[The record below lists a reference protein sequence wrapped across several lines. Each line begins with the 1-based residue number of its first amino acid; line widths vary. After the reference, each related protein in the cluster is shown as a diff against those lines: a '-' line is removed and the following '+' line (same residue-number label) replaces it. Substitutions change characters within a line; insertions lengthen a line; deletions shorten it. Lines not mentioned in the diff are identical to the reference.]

1 MYMKHDIW
9 NNIILKWGL
18 AKTYLSFDLIP
29 KAQEGPTF
37 CFSPINAEC
46 ILAYLEEDSFMTF
59 LLPQQTLG
67 LETQDNNNVKKAQC
81 SKLMIYSRKMSILF
95 YKMVK

>member
-9 NNIILKWGL
+9 NNIILKRGL
-18 AKTYLSFDLIP
+18 AKTNLSFDLIP

-37 CFSPINAEC
+37 YFFPINAEC

-59 LLPQQTLG
+59 LLSQQTLG
-67 LETQDNNNVKKAQC
+67 LKTQDNNNVKKAQC
-81 SKLMIYSRKMSILF
+81 SKLMICSRKISVLF